1 MRDPA
6 YYRSVIPA
14 AFSPRESGEGIQC
27 RCSMVAGLRPP
38 SGQRHSRAEALQQR
52 KRRSLLLRSGVS
64 ALLLFIGLI
73 APGPAVRGAEAPRE
87 SHGMSDA
94 FAAPGLALAWGVVR
108 GASETATVVVMRIVT
123 DPASYPWLAVAGGD
137 PFTQRKQPLL
147 AATPSAGVIDV
158 RSPRAHFADFPRTE
172 LRLYESAAAAQQD
185 VPALVVFFLG
195 VPDTTPEFATE
206 DKLQSYLGDRI
217 EHLRVGAGS
226 KVR

>member
-1 MRDPA
+1 MREPA
-6 YYRSVIPA
+6 YHRSVIPA
-14 AFSPRESGEGIQC
+14 AFSPRESGEGIQR
-27 RCSMVAGLRPP
+27 RCSKGTAFRLWPAR
-38 SGQRHSRAEALQQR
+38 
-52 KRRSLLLRSGVS
+52 LLLLTG
-64 ALLLFIGLI
+64 LLL
-73 APGPAVRGAEAPRE
+73 APAPAVHSAEPPRE

-94 FAAPGLALAWGVVR
+94 FAAPGVALAWGVLR

-147 AATPSAGVIDV
+147 AATPSPGVIDV

-206 DKLQSYLGDRI
+206 EKLRTYLEDRI
-217 EHLRVGAGS
+217 ERLRAGAGI
-226 KVR
+226 KTP